1 MASEEHI
8 VLPIS
13 DYNRLTDKISELKKM
28 RDIEESEK
36 LKHKDDNLYNENRHH
51 EDKSSTSSEINNDVI
66 EADSMDLETSN
77 SANND
82 NKTSDDKSGPPG
94 YVSLDL
100 VEKIKTKSKTKTKP
114 RVSQKIKKTITVAKK
129 KKKNYLAEI
138 KKNWRKF

>member
-28 RDIEESEK
+28 RDTEESEK
-36 LKHKDDNLYNENRHH
+36 LEHKDDNLDNENRHH
-51 EDKSSTSSEINNDVI
+51 EDKSSSSSEINNDVI

-114 RVSQKIKKTITVAKK
+114 RVLQKIKKTITVAKK
-129 KKKNYLAEI
+129 KKNNYLAEI